1 MGWWRAI
8 CFFTD
13 WQGARCFPGHL
24 EGKTMSEHN
33 NLKIP
38 LVHNNLKILRLPI
51 AGISLNLKQVTH
63 CVDTDKKVF
72 VIGNATGIVLGQ
84 DEYDM
89 VISKL
94 AELTHWVS

>member
-1 MGWWRAI
+1 
-8 CFFTD
+8 
-13 WQGARCFPGHL
+13 
-24 EGKTMSEHN
+24 MSQHEDF
-33 NLKIP
+33 KIP
-38 LVHNNLKILRLPI
+38 LIHNNLKILQLPI
-51 AGISLNLKQVTH
+51 VGIVLNLKQVTH